1 MVKKA
6 LTNSAQTHVVDGN
19 LSRISKGYARKM
31 VTSHF
36 TQWIEQTDVAAK
48 ITAIDRMC
56 HAYLNGEY
64 SIDNKRAAESAMMM
78 LLDDPSPDVRQALSA
93 RICVSEEVPLFI
105 LNRLAQ
111 DQIDIAGPV
120 LAFSPYLTEN
130 CLIDLIANG
139 TREHRMVIAQ
149 RADIGPGLAAALIE
163 VSERDVI
170 FELLR
175 NKEAD
180 IVPSSLDKIV
190 ERYGFE
196 GRVRSILLERR
207 DLTTTMRLK
216 LVEDLCDEFSKNV
229 FVSRLVGVRRAKY
242 ITKKSRV
249 NARLSIVR
257 DCFEKD
263 IEPLAEYLLQSKQI
277 TQGFLMS
284 VLCVGNV
291 EFFASAIGKL
301 TRTKAQRVGSTL
313 ASGSNNMLQ
322 ALYKRAGIS
331 AELAPIFADATI
343 QWRNMDGEDRR
354 KTANQI
360 MANLIET
367 YSPQIS
373 GNQAVAE
380 LMMSIENIRANQYQ
394 YRGDEYIASLID
406 QAA

>member
-1 MVKKA
+1 MA
-6 LTNSAQTHVVDGN
+6 
-19 LSRISKGYARKM
+19 
-31 VTSHF
+31 TSHF
-36 TQWIEQTDVAAK
+36 TQWIKQTDVAAK
-48 ITAIDRMC
+48 IAAVDTMC
-56 HAYLNGEY
+56 TAYLRGDYTSE
-64 SIDNKRAAESAMMM
+64 NKRASESAMMM
-78 LLDDPSPDVRQALSA
+78 LLDDPSPDVRQALAA
-93 RICVSEEVPLFI
+93 RICASEEVPLFI

-111 DQIDIAGPV
+111 DQIEVAGPV

-149 RADIGPGLAAALIE
+149 RSDIGAGLAAALIE
-163 VSERDVI
+163 VSEREVV

-175 NKEAD
+175 NKQAE

-229 FVSRLVGVRRAKY
+229 FISRLVGVRRAKY
-242 ITKKSRV
+242 ITKKSRL

-257 DCFEKD
+257 DCFAKD

-301 TRTKAQRVGSTL
+301 TRTKAQRVRSTL
-313 ASGSNNMLQ
+313 TNGNSTILQ

-331 AELAPIFADATI
+331 AELTPIFADATL
-343 QWRNMDGEDRR
+343 QWRKKGGGDRQ
-354 KTANQI
+354 KAANEI
-360 MANLIET
+360 MAALIDT
-367 YSPQIS
+367 YSPQIAGS
-373 GNQAVAE
+373 QVVAE
-380 LMMSIENIRANQYQ
+380 LLMSIENIRANQYQ
-394 YRGDEYIASLID
+394 YQGDEYIASLID

>member
-1 MVKKA
+1 MA
-6 LTNSAQTHVVDGN
+6 
-19 LSRISKGYARKM
+19 
-31 VTSHF
+31 TSHF
-36 TQWIEQTDVAAK
+36 TQWIEQTDVTAK
-48 ITAIDRMC
+48 IAAVDTMC
-56 HAYLNGEY
+56 NAYLQGDYTSE
-64 SIDNKRAAESAMMM
+64 NKRAAESAMMM
-78 LLDDPSPDVRQALSA
+78 LLDDPSPDVRQALAA
-93 RICVSEEVPLFI
+93 RICVSDEVPLFI

-111 DQIDIAGPV
+111 DQIEVAGPV

-149 RADIGPGLAAALIE
+149 RSDIGAGLAAALIE
-163 VSERDVI
+163 VSEREVV

-175 NKEAD
+175 NKQAE

-190 ERYGFE
+190 ERHGFE

-229 FVSRLVGVRRAKY
+229 FVSRLVGARRAKY
-242 ITKKSRV
+242 ITRKSRL

-284 VLCVGNV
+284 ILCVGNV

-301 TRTKAQRVGSTL
+301 TRTKVERIRSTL
-313 ASGSNNMLQ
+313 SNGNSTILE

-331 AELAPIFADATI
+331 AELAPIFADATL
-343 QWRNMDGEDRR
+343 QWREQGAGDRQQI
-354 KTANQI
+354 ANEI
-360 MANLIET
+360 MATLIDT
-367 YSPQIS
+367 YSPQIAS
-373 GNQAVAE
+373 SQVVAE
-380 LMMSIENIRANQYQ
+380 LLMSIENIRANQYQ
-394 YRGDEYIASLID
+394 YESDEFIASLID